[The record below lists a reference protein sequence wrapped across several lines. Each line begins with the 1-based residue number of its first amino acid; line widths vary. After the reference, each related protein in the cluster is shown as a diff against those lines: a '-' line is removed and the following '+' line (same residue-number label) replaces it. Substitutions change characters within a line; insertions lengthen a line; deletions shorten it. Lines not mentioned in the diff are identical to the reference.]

1 MRIIKPVTTM
11 KRRIFINGLSSF
23 SIGLTM
29 LVSIPVILNILD
41 TKAWV
46 MLSTYQAVGL
56 ICSIFISFGWSV
68 YGPQRVRSFSDSE
81 IFHEYKKSLKMQLAL
96 TSILSGLFLT
106 FLATMTSHGNLLNF
120 LSFFSIA
127 VIGARPNWLYIG
139 LDLQF
144 DNLKRETMPRLVLNV
159 LGLSLMLLSEKV
171 TLFFLCQSLGTLISI
186 FLTTMWLKRRSSFN
200 LESEP
205 FSLQLIKEGVL
216 VAFPPILNAMTSFA
230 PLFILQFYSIEKAAL
245 MAFLLRLRMQ
255 YLTFASPVTDSMI
268 SLKLV
273 RDAGSETKRNPNIF
287 FEYLKLA
294 SIPVLAFP
302 LFAYGIAIFVEQPE
316 IAFTNVELLLFA
328 LYVGSFYAWNI
339 AYSTESASANKARLQ
354 YLSICSFAGMVLA
367 IFLGLQFST
376 LAQTFF
382 LMFTIQIIT
391 FFLFIKFKNN

>member
-1 MRIIKPVTTM
+1 MRNFKPVTTM
-11 KRRIFINGLSSF
+11 KQRIFINSLSSF
-23 SIGLTM
+23 SIGLVM

-41 TKAWV
+41 TKSWV
-46 MLSTYQAVGL
+46 ILSIYQAFGL

-96 TSILSGLFLT
+96 TSILSGIFLT
-106 FLATMTSHGNLLNF
+106 FLATMTSHVSLLNF

-159 LGLSLMLLSEKV
+159 LGLSFMLLSENV

-186 FLTTMWLKRRSSFN
+186 FLTTIWLKQRSSYN
-200 LESEP
+200 LDSEP
-205 FSLQLIKEGVL
+205 FSLKLIKEGAL
-216 VAFPPILNAMTSFA
+216 VAFPPILNAMTSFV
-230 PLFILQFYSIEKAAL
+230 PLFILQFYSLEKAAL

-255 YLTFASPVTDSMI
+255 YLTLASPVTDSVI
-268 SLKLV
+268 SFKLI
-273 RDAGSETKRNPNIF
+273 RDTGSETKKKANIF
-287 FEYLKLA
+287 FDFLKLA
-294 SIPVLAFP
+294 LIPTLAFP
-302 LFAYGIAIFVEQPE
+302 LFVHGIAMFVEQPE
-316 IAFTNVELLLFA
+316 IAFTNVELLLFSF
-328 LYVGSFYAWNI
+328 YVGSFYAWNI
-339 AYSTESASANKARLQ
+339 AYSTASSGTNKAILQ
-354 YLSICSFAGMVLA
+354 YLSICTFSGMVLA

-382 LMFTIQIIT
+382 FMFINQIIT
-391 FFLFIKFKNN
+391 FLLFVNFKNY